1 VPAPVPPGTT
11 SEADWTLVTSE
22 AAPECSMPVTYTYR
36 NPPAATVITIKIIV
50 AMIGDIA
57 FLRAEC
63 GRGAP
68 MAMDLITP
76 SCAEA
81 F

>member
-1 VPAPVPPGTT
+1 
-11 SEADWTLVTSE
+11 
-22 AAPECSMPVTYTYR
+22 M
-36 NPPAATVITIKIIV
+36 TINMIV
-50 AMIGDIA
+50 AMIGEIA

-76 SCAEA
+76 SCARA
-81 F
+81 I